1 MRKLLLFFA
10 MLSVSIGAWAY
21 SGSGDGI
28 TLSDEG
34 SDVQKIEI
42 TSPGALKAWYDGLTD
57 DQRTSFASNTNRTKL
72 VISGSMN
79 AADFSA
85 ITGDMWSKFVEV
97 DLSGVSVT
105 SASDIKGI
113 GLTNATKIKL
123 PGACADYAKASST
136 MWPNAEWIVGY
147 ENGGTLGIYTKT
159 AGNVRNALQYY
170 GAPFGVDAGSEPYQ
184 WNPPINNNVTP
195 ANLKLSGSLNW
206 IDFNINVAQYGN
218 DYAGS
223 TDSNGNA
230 IRTGGLYGLSP
241 LTLTGYVDFSDA
253 VFSDETYTKDN
264 WGNITTTTKT
274 VDDCWM
280 QIKDLFPANGSIT
293 NPGSQG
299 ATELKLPTNPAYT
312 TIPANLMF
320 GGDNGN
326 NMKSSLKVLN
336 IPENYTK
343 IEHGAFAYCNGL
355 ESLFIP
361 QSVSSI
367 CPGATEEEQTGTSM
381 SSLMGAFQGCASLT
395 DVVFEDRS
403 SELHFGPHTFQECT
417 GLKHI
422 NLPAGTSRISKY
434 MFSHCSSL
442 DAIRIAETVTLIDD
456 GAFEYCTS
464 LQTIAIPGSVQA
476 MGHKVFYQALITDVY
491 LMATSIDEIP
501 TIYSMGPNVATGR
514 SDATFNANSMNA
526 NNTAPSVAEM
536 AGTSEKFTDEVEQQ
550 YRNELTGGNTITY
563 LHYNENLRDF
573 IDPNPWK
580 GMSNAEMKLNDANFW
595 DGAYTST
602 ADAEAEK
609 LRNADHLS
617 DSYGYGPD
625 KQDRLWVSA
634 DHGDY
639 VRCTAMGSPEYSLVS
654 GEAYPTA
661 GQEPSK
667 IGWRQFVLKSG
678 FDADNPEDHFAG
690 NYDDT
695 WYTMCFPFDVTNNQL
710 AGAFNPGYNLC
721 EFTGAAIT
729 TDASGKEA
737 VAFMFTR
744 IPLATYTYEGTEY
757 NRKADASGRTLKD
770 DNGNNIYVLK
780 GTTSEITKS
789 NNPTLWAALEDVDGV
804 MAVAGHPYMIHPD
817 KVATPGNPQECVIQN
832 VSYID
837 HYNVLKDDD
846 PDKATAYQKIK
857 QIYLDQAVTLPI
869 STMTE
874 SSDGSAEISAT
885 KKVTLT
891 DSGNGSYTFIGRFLP
906 KKETV
911 TSESIGY
918 LEEYDGISPY
928 GYIPN
933 RSYFLGVEGSNH
945 YPKYYRQTA
954 SDTYNEGRTKGF
966 WSQFTA
972 IIIPD
977 EAAKAWEN
985 GTTPASGAKSINVDF
1000 CEVEMV
1006 DATTIKKV
1014 VEDAEARGEN
1024 VKYMNVIVT
1033 IDGKVVRRDTT
1044 SIEGLPSGIYIVNG
1058 KKYLV
1063 K

>member
-10 MLSVSIGAWAY
+10 MLCVSVGTWAY
-21 SGSGDGI
+21 SDSGEGI
-28 TLSDEG
+28 TLSDDG
-34 SDVQKIEI
+34 AYIQKIEI

-57 DQRTSFASNTNRTKL
+57 DQRTSFASNTDRTKL

-97 DLSGVSVT
+97 DLSGVTVT
-105 SASDIKGI
+105 GASDIERI
-113 GLTNATKIKL
+113 SLSNATKIKL
-123 PGACADYAKASST
+123 PGACGDYAKASST

-147 ENGGTLGIYTKT
+147 QNGGTLGIYTKT

-170 GAPFGVDAGSEPYQ
+170 GSPFGVDAGNEAYQ
-184 WNPPINNNVTP
+184 WASPINSNVTP
-195 ANLKLSGSLNW
+195 ANLKISGSVNF
-206 IDFNINVAQYGN
+206 IDINTTEGQYGQEF
-218 DYAGS
+218 AGVTVS
-223 TDSNGNA
+223 Y
-230 IRTGGLYGLSP
+230 RTGGLNGFSP
-241 LTLTGYVDFSDA
+241 LSLSGYVDFSDA
-253 VFSDETYTKDN
+253 VFSDVTYTKKY
-264 WGNITTTTKT
+264 TTDEVTKT
-274 VDDCWM
+274 VNDCWM
-280 QIKDLFPANGSIT
+280 EIKDLFPSKSTIT

-299 ATELKLPTNPAYT
+299 AIELKLPTSPAYT

-320 GGDNGN
+320 GGDNGDG
-326 NMKSSLKVLN
+326 MKSSLKILN
-336 IPENYTK
+336 IPENYTL
-343 IEHGAFAYCNGL
+343 IEHGAFAYCDGL

-361 QSVSSI
+361 QSVTSI
-367 CPGATEEEQTGTSM
+367 CPDATEEEQTGTGVT
-381 SSLMGAFQGCASLT
+381 SLMGAFQGCASLT

-403 SELHFGPHTFQECT
+403 SELLFGPHTFQECT

-422 NLPAGTSRISKY
+422 NLPAGTSTISKY
-434 MFSHCSSL
+434 MFQRCSSL

-476 MGHKVFYQALITDVY
+476 MGHRVFYQALITDVY
-491 LMATSIDEIP
+491 LMATTIDEIP

-526 NNTAPSVAEM
+526 NNTAPSIPEM
-536 AGTSEKFTDEVEQQ
+536 AGTNEKFTDEVEQQ
-550 YRNELTGGNTITY
+550 YRNKLTGGNTITY

-580 GMSNAEMKLNDANFW
+580 GMTNDEMKANDANFW
-595 DGAYTST
+595 GGAYTST

-609 LRNADHLS
+609 LRNADYLS

-625 KQDRLWVSA
+625 KQDRLWASA

-639 VRCTAMGSPEYSLVS
+639 YRCTAMGSPEYSLVS

-757 NRKADASGRTLKD
+757 TRKADASGKTLKD
-770 DNGNNIYVLK
+770 DNGNNIYVVK

-817 KVATPGNPQECVIQN
+817 KVATPGYPQECVIQN
-832 VSYID
+832 VNYID

-846 PDKATAYQKIK
+846 PDKAAAYQRIK
-857 QIYLDQAVTLPI
+857 QIYLDQAVTMPLA
-869 STMTE
+869 TMTE
-874 SSDGSAEISAT
+874 STDGTAEISAT
-885 KKVTLT
+885 KKVTLS
-891 DSGNGSYTFIGRFLP
+891 DSGKGSYTFIGRFLP
-906 KKETV
+906 KKEAV

-918 LEEYDGISPY
+918 LEDYDGISPY

-933 RSYFLGVEGSNH
+933 RSYFLGVEGSNN

-954 SDTYNEGRTKGF
+954 SDTYNASRTKGF

-977 EAAKAWEN
+977 DAAMAWEN

-1000 CEVEMV
+1000 CDVEMV
-1006 DATTIKKV
+1006 DATAIKKV
-1014 VEDAEARGEN
+1014 VEEAEAKGEN

-1044 SIEGLPSGIYIVNG
+1044 SIEGLPSGIYIING